1 MNVQHVLGFVLF
13 FKKYLF
19 IYLGVLGCYVG
30 SSFPEACGIPTRDQT
45 QVPCVGRR
53 ILNHWATRKTRLPGF
68 VPRLEEKHRASQNPA
83 LGVFPLWA
91 AWRLCL
97 EKQIIGKGAGD
108 RNNLGEAKEADM
120 SMKCTLAGLDP
131 WPEGRLLVGK
141 GGA

>member
-1 MNVQHVLGFVLF
+1 M
-13 FKKYLF
+13 
-19 IYLGVLGCYVG
+19 
-30 SSFPEACGIPTRDQT
+30 
-45 QVPCVGRR
+45 
-53 ILNHWATRKTRLPGF
+53 PGF

-91 AWRLCL
+91 AWRRLCL

-120 SMKCTLAGLDP
+120 SMQCTLAGLDP

-141 GGA
+141 GGE